1 MLDVLYVIGTV
12 AFFGLMLAYIRA
24 CEALGRDAEHG
35 EDRAQ

>member
-24 CEALGRDAEHG
+24 CEGLGHDAEHG
-35 EDRAQ
+35 EDRTQ